1 MKNKNVK
8 VKNSHMLNEKTKKYS
23 RLSTFAYITLIVI
36 AALVVVFVISINI
49 DAAEKKEGIES
60 FPNSYKPYLLELQK
74 KYPNWHFVALY
85 TNLDWKYVIDNE
97 NVFGK
102 NLVPKSYSDRWKNT
116 KPGEYNVEVDSG
128 WVDAS
133 RMAVEYAMDPRNFL
147 NNVRIFQFEGLS
159 YDEKT
164 NNKEGVEKILYG
176 TEFYDRTV
184 QYVTSSGSTVTMNS
198 KYSDL
203 ILQAG
208 KTSTVSPYH
217 LASRIKQEVGPFL
230 SHASISGTVK
240 GYEGLYNFYNIGA
253 TSSSEP
259 MGAIKNGLQY
269 AKDGKGASEQTKTKY
284 LIPWNTKER
293 AITGGGI
300 FIGSSYINIGQDTIY
315 LQKFHVTSSTGGEL
329 FWHQYMTNVL
339 APYSESK
346 LIYNGYA
353 NMNMLNNSMTFVIP
367 VYNNMPETP
376 VENPNILESDF
387 TSDNT
392 KVYADVQTTLNIREG
407 PSSSYEILTSV
418 DRNVEMTRIA
428 KGKQSGELWDKVKL
442 PNGIIGYAFQSYL
455 KEVPEKQ
462 IEKINLTIDKTTINK
477 GETIKLN
484 VEILPEEAKDHEVIY
499 SSSDSNVAQV
509 DGSGNI
515 TGLKSGKATIT
526 VKAKENN
533 VSGSVDILVYTP
545 VSDIILPEDGIY
557 LQKGEEI
564 TINPIVL
571 PTDASNKNLSFKSLN
586 TNIAT
591 VTNNGL
597 ITAISEGETNIE
609 VKTDDGGITKQV
621 KITVLG
627 QLEDTDIEFSEGL
640 RIDNNIISGWNIKE
654 LKVSDVISKINTKF
668 DIEIYNSSGKKLEEN
683 EMIGTGSK
691 IRLLE
696 DGKVKMEYKV
706 VIYGDVNED
715 GKINSVDLL
724 VLQRH
729 ILEIE
734 KLQGVFLIAGNINK
748 NGKNPSSVDSLIIQR
763 HILELKFIEQ

>member
-1 MKNKNVK
+1 MK
-8 VKNSHMLNEKTKKYS
+8 
-23 RLSTFAYITLIVI
+23 
-36 AALVVVFVISINI
+36 
-49 DAAEKKEGIES
+49 
-60 FPNSYKPYLLELQK
+60 K

-97 NVFGK
+97 NIFGK

-116 KPGEYNVEVDSG
+116 KPGQHNVEVDSG
-128 WVDAS
+128 WVDSS
-133 RMAVEYAMDPRNFL
+133 RRAVEYAMDPRNFL

-164 NNKEGVEKILYG
+164 NNKEGIEKILYG
-176 TEFYDRTV
+176 TEFYDKIV
-184 QYVTSSGSTVTMNS
+184 QYVTSSGNTVTMNS

-203 ILQAG
+203 ILKAG
-208 KTSTVSPYH
+208 KTSAVSSYH

-230 SHASISGTVK
+230 SHASISGTVS
-240 GYEGLYNFYNIGA
+240 GYKGLYNFYNIGA

-284 LIPWNTKER
+284 LIPWNNKEK

-315 LQKFHVTSSTGGEL
+315 LQKFHVTSNNGGEL

-353 NMNMLNNSMTFVIP
+353 NMNMLNNSMTFIIP

-387 TSDNT
+387 VEDNS

-418 DRNVEMTRIA
+418 DRNIQMTRIA
-428 KGKQSGELWDKVKL
+428 KGKQKGELWDKVKL
-442 PNGIIGYAFQSYL
+442 PNGIVGYVFQSYL

-462 IEKINLTIDKTTINK
+462 IEKINVKIDKTTINK

-484 VEILPEEAKDHEVIY
+484 VEILPEDAKNHEVIY
-499 SSSDSNVAQV
+499 SSNNNNIAQV

-515 TGLKSGKATIT
+515 TGIKSGKATIT

-533 VSGSVDILVYTP
+533 VSSSVNITVYTP
-545 VSDIILPEDGIY
+545 VSDVILQEDEIY
-557 LQKGEEI
+557 LQKEEEI
-564 TINPIVL
+564 TIKPIIL
-571 PTDASNKNLSFKSLN
+571 PADASNKNISFKSLD
-586 TNIAT
+586 TNVVT

-597 ITAISEGETNIE
+597 IKAIEEGTTTIE
-609 VKTDDGGITKQV
+609 VKTEEGKITKQV
-621 KITVLG
+621 KIIVLG
-627 QLEDTDIEFSEGL
+627 QLEDADIKFSEEL
-640 RIDNNIISGWNIKE
+640 KINNNIISGWNTKKLSVSDIKE
-654 LKVSDVISKINTKF
+654 KITTKF
-668 DIEIYNSSGKKLEEN
+668 DIEIYNSRGKKLEEN
-683 EMIGTGSK
+683 ETIGTGSK
-691 IRLLE
+691 IRFLE
-696 DGKVKMEYKV
+696 NGKVKMEYKI
-706 VIYGDVNED
+706 VIYGDLNGD
-715 GKINSVDLL
+715 GKINSIDLL

-734 KLQGVFLIAGNINK
+734 QLQGPFLLAGNINK
-748 NGKNPSSVDSLIIQR
+748 NGKNPSSIDSLLIQR
-763 HILELKFIEQ
+763 HILELKLIEQ

>member
-1 MKNKNVK
+1 MKNIKIKNQHILFEN
-8 VKNSHMLNEKTKKYS
+8 KNNHKKI
-23 RLSTFAYITLIVI
+23 STFAYITLIII
-36 AALVVVFVISINI
+36 ATLVVIFVISTYI
-49 DAAEKKEGIES
+49 DAAEKKEGIEN
-60 FPNSYKPYLLELQK
+60 FPDSYKPYLLELKK

-97 NVFGK
+97 NIFGK

-116 KPGEYNVEVDSG
+116 KPGQHNVEVDSG
-128 WVDAS
+128 WVDSS
-133 RMAVEYAMDPRNFL
+133 RRAVEYAMDPRNFL

-164 NNKEGVEKILYG
+164 NNKEGIEKILYG
-176 TEFYDRTV
+176 TEFYDKIV
-184 QYVTSSGSTVTMNS
+184 QYVTSSGNTVTMNS

-203 ILQAG
+203 ILKAG
-208 KTSTVSPYH
+208 KTSAVSSYH

-230 SHASISGTVK
+230 SHASISGTVS
-240 GYEGLYNFYNIGA
+240 GYKGLYNFYNIGA

-284 LIPWNTKER
+284 LIPWNNKEK

-300 FIGSSYINIGQDTIY
+300 FIGSSYINIGQDTVY
-315 LQKFHVTSSTGGEL
+315 LQKFHVTSNNGGEL

-353 NMNMLNNSMTFVIP
+353 NMNMLNNSMTFIIP

-387 TSDNT
+387 VDDNT

-407 PSSSYEILTSV
+407 PSSSYEVLTSV
-418 DRNVEMTRIA
+418 DRNIQMTRIA
-428 KGKQSGELWDKVKL
+428 KGKQKGELWDKVKL
-442 PNGIIGYAFQSYL
+442 PNGIVGYVFQSYL

-462 IEKINLTIDKTTINK
+462 IEKINVKIDKTTINK

-484 VEILPEEAKDHEVIY
+484 VEILPEEAKNHEVIY
-499 SSSDSNVAQV
+499 SSNNNNVAQV

-515 TGLKSGKATIT
+515 TGIKSGKATIT

-533 VSGSVDILVYTP
+533 VSSSVNITVYTP
-545 VSDIILPEDGIY
+545 VSDVILQEDEIY
-557 LQKGEEI
+557 LQKEEEI
-564 TINPIVL
+564 TIKPIIL
-571 PTDASNKNLSFKSLN
+571 PTDASNKNISFKSLD
-586 TNIAT
+586 TNVVT

-597 ITAISEGETNIE
+597 IKAIEEGTTTIE
-609 VKTDDGGITKQV
+609 VKTEEGKITKQV
-621 KITVLG
+621 KIIVLG
-627 QLEDTDIEFSEGL
+627 QLEDADIKFSEEL
-640 RIDNNIISGWNIKE
+640 KINNNIISGWNTKKLSVSDIKE
-654 LKVSDVISKINTKF
+654 KITTKF
-668 DIEIYNSSGKKLEEN
+668 DIEIYNSRGKKLEEN
-683 EMIGTGSK
+683 ETIGTGSK
-691 IRLLE
+691 IRFLE
-696 DGKVKMEYKV
+696 NGKVKMEYKI
-706 VIYGDVNED
+706 VIYGDLNGD
-715 GKINSVDLL
+715 GKINSIDLL

-734 KLQGVFLIAGNINK
+734 QLQGPFLLAGNINK
-748 NGKNPSSVDSLIIQR
+748 NGKNPSSIDSLLIQR
-763 HILELKFIEQ
+763 HILELKLIEQ

>member
-1 MKNKNVK
+1 MKNIKIKNQHILFEN
-8 VKNSHMLNEKTKKYS
+8 KNNHKKI
-23 RLSTFAYITLIVI
+23 STFVYITLIII
-36 AALVVVFVISINI
+36 ATLVVIFVISTYI
-49 DAAEKKEGIES
+49 DAAEKKEGIEN
-60 FPNSYKPYLLELQK
+60 FPDSYKPYLLELKK

-97 NVFGK
+97 NIFGK

-116 KPGEYNVEVDSG
+116 KPGQHNVEVDSG
-128 WVDAS
+128 WVDSS
-133 RMAVEYAMDPRNFL
+133 RRAVEYAMDPRNFL

-164 NNKEGVEKILYG
+164 NNKEGIEKILYG
-176 TEFYDRTV
+176 TEFYDKIV
-184 QYVTSSGSTVTMNS
+184 QYVTSSGNTVTMNS

-203 ILQAG
+203 ILKAG
-208 KTSTVSPYH
+208 KTSAVSPYH

-230 SHASISGTVK
+230 SHASISGTVS
-240 GYEGLYNFYNIGA
+240 GYKGLYNFYNIGA

-284 LIPWNTKER
+284 LIPWNNKEK

-300 FIGSSYINIGQDTIY
+300 FIGSSYINIGQDTVY
-315 LQKFHVTSSTGGEL
+315 LQKFHVTSNNGGEL

-353 NMNMLNNSMTFVIP
+353 NMNMLNNSMTFIIP

-387 TSDNT
+387 VDDNT

-407 PSSSYEILTSV
+407 PSSSYEVLTSV
-418 DRNVEMTRIA
+418 DRNIQMTRIA
-428 KGKQSGELWDKVKL
+428 KGKQKGELWDKVKL
-442 PNGIIGYAFQSYL
+442 PNGIVGYVFQSYL

-462 IEKINLTIDKTTINK
+462 IEKINVKIDKTTINK

-484 VEILPEEAKDHEVIY
+484 VEILPEEAKNHEVIY
-499 SSSDSNVAQV
+499 SSNNNNVAQV

-515 TGLKSGKATIT
+515 TGIKSGKATIT

-533 VSGSVDILVYTP
+533 VSSSVNITVYTP
-545 VSDIILPEDGIY
+545 VSDVILQEDEIY
-557 LQKGEEI
+557 LQKEEEI
-564 TINPIVL
+564 TIKPIIL
-571 PTDASNKNLSFKSLN
+571 PTDASNKNISFKSLDIN
-586 TNIAT
+586 VVT
-591 VTNNGL
+591 VTSNGL
-597 ITAISEGETNIE
+597 IKAIEEGTTTIE
-609 VKTDDGGITKQV
+609 VKTEEGKITKQV
-621 KITVLG
+621 KIIVLG
-627 QLEDTDIEFSEGL
+627 QLEDADIKFSEEL
-640 RIDNNIISGWNIKE
+640 KINNNIISGWNTKKLSVSDIKE
-654 LKVSDVISKINTKF
+654 KITTKF
-668 DIEIYNSSGKKLEEN
+668 DIEIYNSKGKKLEKN
-683 EMIGTGSK
+683 ETIGTGSK
-691 IRLLE
+691 IRFLE
-696 DGKVKMEYKV
+696 NGKVKMEYKI
-706 VIYGDVNED
+706 VIYGDLNGD
-715 GKINSVDLL
+715 GKINSIDLL

-734 KLQGVFLIAGNINK
+734 QLQGPFLLAGNINK
-748 NGKNPSSVDSLIIQR
+748 NGKNPSSIDSLLIQR
-763 HILELKFIEQ
+763 HILELKLIEQ